1 MKEEKTLKDLEME
14 IKKKAVHGFQIHDSA
29 ILEAWA
35 DPVWYVGT
43 YCNERSSVISD
54 EKRWQL
60 KTLAGIEKI
69 GHFKITANPKK
80 ITCSL
85 CKAKIA
91 RDIEKLD
98 EDAVTEFLTDYE
110 LGSNFLDLLNFEN
123 FRRKLNSCEFCVF
136 TASNSSSLGY
146 LDEFNVKDHAEN
158 VEAYIRKIE
167 ELKDAIINNVFQALQ
182 KINKVNERYKKYLE
196 SLR

>member
-1 MKEEKTLKDLEME
+1 MKEEKTLEELEMA
-14 IKKKAVHGFQIHDSA
+14 IKKKDVHGFQINDRA

-35 DPVWYVGT
+35 DPVWYVRT
-43 YCNERSSVISD
+43 YCNESSSEISD

-69 GHFKITANPKK
+69 GNFKITANPKK

-85 CKAKIA
+85 CKSKIA
-91 RDIEKLD
+91 RDIEKLN
-98 EDAVTEFLTDYE
+98 EEAVTEFLTNYE
-110 LGSNFLDLLNFEN
+110 LGSNFLDLLKFEN
-123 FRRKLNSCEFCVF
+123 FRRELNSCEFCVF

-158 VEAYIRKIE
+158 VEAYIGKME
-167 ELKDAIINNVFQALQ
+167 ELKNAITNNVFQALQ
-182 KINKVNERYKKYLE
+182 EINKVHERYKKYLE